1 VRSVRRFGGISAFI
15 ILLALAS
22 PSEAVLTSGVHSLAL
37 KPADQPLSL
46 VEPGAMTAGPDGGL
60 YVYDS
65 SRHQVLLREPDGM
78 MRVVAGNG
86 IVGESG
92 DGSLATSAE
101 LGQVVALALAPDGT
115 LYISGGNRV
124 RAVSPSGVIARV
136 AGNGRSAMPLANGS
150 EQCPQKITDG
160 TIATHAAIGSP
171 GIAVS
176 PSGHLY
182 LTGLPCSND
191 VAVLRGRRLYLV
203 LVPASFLGADPLFPQ
218 DRQPGPIAIAFDRS
232 GDLYLGGD
240 DPYAVFALRPGG
252 RLHTIGFLRQ
262 EPPDALAAGPPG
274 SVVDAGNLSLV
285 RFSATARWSGGSRP
299 KGHLLFDYSL
309 RGLLSGRQYFAD
321 GGVAVFPNGTAVVD
335 GNAWGAPGD
344 CHHALLVEVTPKG
357 QLKLI
362 GNWQPHRSGPSC

>member
-1 VRSVRRFGGISAFI
+1 VGAFLT
-15 ILLALAS
+15 LLALLS
-22 PSEAVLTSGVHSLAL
+22 PPSAGVLLGVHSLAFE
-37 KPADQPLSL
+37 PADQPLSL
-46 VEPGAMTAGPDGGL
+46 VEPGAMAAGPEGGL
-60 YVYDS
+60 YIYDS
-65 SRHQVLLREPDGM
+65 SRHQVLLRELDGV

-86 IVGESG
+86 IVGDSG
-92 DGSLATSAE
+92 DGGLATNAA
-101 LGQVVALALAPDGT
+101 LDQVVALALAPDGT
-115 LYISGGNRV
+115 LYLSGGGRV
-124 RAVSPSGVIARV
+124 RAVSPSGVITTV
-136 AGNGRSAMPLANGS
+136 AGDGRP
-150 EQCPQKITDG
+150 EQCLQKITNG

-191 VAVLRGRRLYLV
+191 VVVLRGRRLYPV

-218 DRQPGPIAIAFDRS
+218 DRQPGPIAIAFDRAD
-232 GDLYLGGD
+232 DLYLGGD

-252 RLHTIGFLRQ
+252 RLHTIGFLRL

-285 RFSATARWSGGSRP
+285 RFSATAHWSGSSRP
-299 KGHLLFDYSL
+299 KGHLLFNYSL
-309 RGLLSGRQYFAD
+309 GGLLSGRQYFAD

-335 GNAWGAPGD
+335 GNAFGAPGD

-357 QLKLI
+357 QLSLI
-362 GNWQPHRSGPSC
+362 GNWQPDRSGPSC